1 MGRSPAQL
9 PGSTTS
15 QKTARCW
22 AIILF
27 LLMVLRLPW
36 KLFRRRP
43 AGWVATLDERQRR
56 TLAKNLRRIVQ
67 SKAEIE
73 RGISKTAHPR

>member
-1 MGRSPAQL
+1 
-9 PGSTTS
+9 
-15 QKTARCW
+15 
-22 AIILF
+22 
-27 LLMVLRLPW
+27 MVLRLPW